1 MIGDF
6 EVVEY
11 TNPYFP
17 DVVMYKVLINNREFH
32 TDDYGRLIDWA
43 MEVLADEPNIYEQQA
58 ITDKAI
64 ESFFK
69 DSDTSKD

>member
-6 EVVEY
+6 EGVEY
-11 TNPYFP
+11 TNPYYP
-17 DVVMYKVLINNREFH
+17 DVVMYKVLINNKEFH

-43 MEVLADEPNIYEQQA
+43 LEVLANEPNQIERQA
-58 ITDKAI
+58 ITDKAV

-69 DSDTSKD
+69 DSNTSKD

>member
-1 MIGDF
+1 MLGDV

-11 TNPYFP
+11 TNPYYP
-17 DVVMYKVLINNREFH
+17 ERIMYKVLINNREFH

-43 MEVLADEPNIYEQQA
+43 MEVIADLPYEVERQA

-69 DSDTSKD
+69 DSNTSKD

>member
-1 MIGDF
+1 MIGSF

-11 TNPYFP
+11 TNPYYP

-32 TDDYGRLIDWA
+32 TNDYGRLIDWA
-43 MEVLADEPNIYEQQA
+43 MEVLADEPNQIEHQA
-58 ITDKAI
+58 ITDKAV

-69 DSDTSKD
+69 DSNTSKD

>member
-43 MEVLADEPNIYEQQA
+43 LEVLADEPNQVERQM
-58 ITDKAI
+58 ITDKAV

-69 DSDTSKD
+69 DSNTSKD

>member
-11 TNPYFP
+11 TNPYYP

-43 MEVLADEPNIYEQQA
+43 MEVLADEPNVYEHQA
-58 ITDKAI
+58 ITDKAV

-69 DSDTSKD
+69 DSNTSKD

>member
-17 DVVMYKVLINNREFH
+17 DKVMYKILINNKEFH

-43 MEVLADEPNIYEQQA
+43 LEVLAEEPNQIERQA
-58 ITDKAI
+58 ITDKAV

-69 DSDTSKD
+69 DSNTSKD

>member
-11 TNPYFP
+11 TNPCFP
-17 DVVMYKVLINNREFH
+17 ERIMYKVLINNREFH
-32 TDDYGRLIDWA
+32 TDNYGRLIDWA
-43 MEVLADEPNIYEQQA
+43 IETIANLPNLEYNQS
-58 ITDKAI
+58 ITDKAV

-69 DSDTSKD
+69 DSNTNKD

>member
-6 EVVEY
+6 EVIEY
-11 TNPYFP
+11 TNPYYP

-32 TDDYGRLIDWA
+32 TDNYGRLIDWA
-43 MEVLADEPNIYEQQA
+43 MEVLADEPNIYERQE
-58 ITDKAI
+58 ITDRAV

-69 DSDTSKD
+69 DSNTSKD

>member
-17 DVVMYKVLINNREFH
+17 DKVMYKVLINNREFH

-43 MEVLADEPNIYEQQA
+43 MEVLADLPYEAERQS
-58 ITDKAI
+58 ITDKAV

-69 DSDTSKD
+69 DSNTSKD

>member
-1 MIGDF
+1 MIGSF

-11 TNPYFP
+11 TNPCFP
-17 DVVMYKVLINNREFH
+17 ERIMYKVLINNREFH

>member
-11 TNPYFP
+11 INPYYP
-17 DVVMYKVLINNREFH
+17 DVVMYKCLINNREFH
-32 TDDYGRLIDWA
+32 TADYGRLIDWA
-43 MEVLADEPNIYEQQA
+43 IESIANLPNEEVSQS
-58 ITDKAI
+58 ITDKAV

-69 DSDTSKD
+69 DSNTSKD

>member
-6 EVVEY
+6 ELVEY
-11 TNPYFP
+11 TNPYYP

-43 MEVLADEPNIYEQQA
+43 MEVLVDEPNKVEREA
-58 ITDKAI
+58 ITDKAV

-69 DSDTSKD
+69 DSNTSKD

>member
-11 TNPYFP
+11 INPYYP

-43 MEVLADEPNIYEQQA
+43 LEVLADEHNQVERQA
-58 ITDKAI
+58 ITDKAV

-69 DSDTSKD
+69 NSDTSKD

>member
-11 TNPYFP
+11 TNPYYP

-32 TDDYGRLIDWA
+32 TDKYGRLINWA

-69 DSDTSKD
+69 DSNTSKD

>member
-11 TNPYFP
+11 TNPCFP
-17 DVVMYKVLINNREFH
+17 DKVMYKVLINNREFH

-43 MEVLADEPNIYEQQA
+43 IEVLADEPNQVERQA
-58 ITDKAI
+58 ITDKAV

-69 DSDTSKD
+69 DSNTSKD

>member
-6 EVVEY
+6 EVVKY
-11 TNPYFP
+11 TNPNFP
-17 DVVMYKVLINNREFH
+17 DKVMYKILINNREFH

-43 MEVLADEPNIYEQQA
+43 MEVLADLPYEAERQS
-58 ITDKAI
+58 ITDKAV

-69 DSDTSKD
+69 DSNTSKD

>member
-11 TNPYFP
+11 TNPYYP

-32 TDDYGRLIDWA
+32 TDNYGRLIDWA
-43 MEVLADEPNIYEQQA
+43 MEVIADLPYEAERQS
-58 ITDKAI
+58 ITDKAV

>member
-11 TNPYFP
+11 TNPYYP

-43 MEVLADEPNIYEQQA
+43 MEVLADEPNQAERQA

-69 DSDTSKD
+69 DGNTSKD

>member
-17 DVVMYKVLINNREFH
+17 DKVMYKVLINNREFH

-43 MEVLADEPNIYEQQA
+43 MEVLADEPNQMELQA
-58 ITDKAI
+58 ITDKAV

-69 DSDTSKD
+69 DSNTSKD

>member
-6 EVVEY
+6 EIVEY
-11 TNPYFP
+11 INPYYP

-43 MEVLADEPNIYEQQA
+43 IKSIANLPNEEVSQS

-69 DSDTSKD
+69 DSNTSKD

>member
-43 MEVLADEPNIYEQQA
+43 LEVLADEPNKVERQA
-58 ITDKAI
+58 ITDKAV

-69 DSDTSKD
+69 DSNTSKD

>member
-6 EVVEY
+6 EVIEY

-17 DVVMYKVLINNREFH
+17 DKVMYKVLINNREFH

-43 MEVLADEPNIYEQQA
+43 LEVLADEPSRIEREA
-58 ITDKAI
+58 ITDKAV

-69 DSDTSKD
+69 DSNISKD

>member
-11 TNPYFP
+11 TNPYYP

-32 TDDYGRLIDWA
+32 TDNYGRLINWA
-43 MEVLADEPNIYEQQA
+43 MEVLSDEPNVYEQQA
-58 ITDKAI
+58 ITDKAV

-69 DSDTSKD
+69 DSNTSKD

>member
-11 TNPYFP
+11 VNPCFP
-17 DVVMYKVLINNREFH
+17 DKQMYKCKISNEEYH
-32 TDDYGRLIDWA
+32 TDDYGKLIDWA
-43 MEVLADEPNIYEQQA
+43 IETIAFLPNKEERQA

-69 DSDTSKD
+69 DSNISKD

>member
-11 TNPYFP
+11 TNPYYP

-32 TDDYGRLIDWA
+32 TDDYGRLIDWT
-43 MEVLADEPNIYEQQA
+43 MEVLSDEPNVYERQA

-69 DSDTSKD
+69 DSNTSKD

>member
-1 MIGDF
+1 MLGDF

-11 TNPYFP
+11 TNPCFP

-32 TDDYGRLIDWA
+32 TDNYGRLIDWA
-43 MEVLADEPNIYEQQA
+43 MEVLADEPNQIECQA
-58 ITDKAI
+58 ITDKAV

-69 DSDTSKD
+69 DSNTSKD

>member
-6 EVVEY
+6 EVIEY

-17 DVVMYKVLINNREFH
+17 DKVMYKVLINNREFH

-43 MEVLADEPNIYEQQA
+43 LEVLANEPSRIEREA

-69 DSDTSKD
+69 DSNTSKD

>member
-6 EVVEY
+6 EIVEY
-11 TNPYFP
+11 TNPYYP

-32 TDDYGRLIDWA
+32 TDNYGRLIDWA
-43 MEVLADEPNIYEQQA
+43 LEVLADEPNQIERQS
-58 ITDKAI
+58 ITDKAV

-69 DSDTSKD
+69 DSNTSKD

>member
-1 MIGDF
+1 MIGDY

-11 TNPYFP
+11 TNPYYP

-43 MEVLADEPNIYEQQA
+43 MEVLANLPYEAERQA
-58 ITDKAI
+58 ITDKAV

-69 DSDTSKD
+69 NSNTSKD

>member
-17 DVVMYKVLINNREFH
+17 DKVMYKILINNKEFH

-43 MEVLADEPNIYEQQA
+43 LEVLADESNQIERQA
-58 ITDKAI
+58 ITDKAV

-69 DSDTSKD
+69 DSNTSKD

>member
-17 DVVMYKVLINNREFH
+17 DKVMYKVLINNREFH
-32 TDDYGRLIDWA
+32 TDNYGRLIDWA
-43 MEVLADEPNIYEQQA
+43 MEVIADLPYEAERQA
-58 ITDKAI
+58 ITDKAV
-64 ESFFK
+64 ESFFEGTN
-69 DSDTSKD
+69 TSKD

>member
-11 TNPYFP
+11 TNPYYP

-43 MEVLADEPNIYEQQA
+43 LEVLVDEPNQMERQA
-58 ITDKAI
+58 ITDKAV

-69 DSDTSKD
+69 DSNTSKD

>member
-1 MIGDF
+1 MIGSF

-17 DVVMYKVLINNREFH
+17 DKVMYKVLINNREFH

-43 MEVLADEPNIYEQQA
+43 MEVLADEPNQIERQA
-58 ITDKAI
+58 ITDKAV

-69 DSDTSKD
+69 DSNTSKD

>member
-17 DVVMYKVLINNREFH
+17 DKVMYKILINNKEFH

-43 MEVLADEPNIYEQQA
+43 MEVIADLPYEAERQS

-69 DSDTSKD
+69 DSNTSKD

>member
-11 TNPYFP
+11 TNLYFP
-17 DVVMYKVLINNREFH
+17 DKVMYKVLINNREFH

-43 MEVLADEPNIYEQQA
+43 MEVLVDEPNKVEREA
-58 ITDKAI
+58 ITDKAV

-69 DSDTSKD
+69 DSNTSKD

>member
-6 EVVEY
+6 EIVEY
-11 TNPYFP
+11 INPHFP
-17 DVVMYKVLINNREFH
+17 DRIMYKCLINNREFH
-32 TDDYGRLIDWA
+32 TADYGRLIDWA
-43 MEVLADEPNIYEQQA
+43 IESIANLPNEEVSQS

-69 DSDTSKD
+69 DSNTSKD